1 MEKPIITKSYW
12 CDRWYF
18 AVWYKGL
25 RRGLYDTK
33 QEAQLKVKEYETG
46 ISTHN
51 QVGQQQGAN

>member
-12 CDRWYF
+12 CEKWYY
-18 AVWYKGL
+18 AVWFKGL

-33 QEAQLKVKEYETG
+33 DEAINKAKEYETG

-51 QVGQQQGAN
+51 QVSK